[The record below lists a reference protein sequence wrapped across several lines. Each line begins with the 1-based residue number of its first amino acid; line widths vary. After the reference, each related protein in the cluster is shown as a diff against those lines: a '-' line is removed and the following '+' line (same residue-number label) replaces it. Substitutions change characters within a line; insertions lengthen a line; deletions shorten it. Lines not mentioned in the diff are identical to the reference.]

1 MKLCTSILFSIL
13 SCLSIGQISGTW
25 HTSFLIMGN
34 SNRMDLTISNYPLNP
49 IGVMSDPDG
58 SYKDVKME
66 KLIITDSTIS
76 FYWSKIG
83 LSFDGKFSK
92 SVDSIIGRMSQMDVK
107 WGATF
112 TRQEQEKVVAKR
124 PQEPREPFAY
134 PVEELFLKN
143 GENIIAATL
152 TLPLNSGTNYPIVV
166 LASGSGPQDRNCEL
180 LSHKPFLVIAD
191 YLARNGIG
199 SLRFDD
205 RGVGKSTG
213 VFQQA
218 SLIDFASD
226 VKTCINFLANDSR
239 FKTNPVGI
247 IGHSEG
253 GMHALMAAKGNKN
266 VAFVIEL
273 ASVGTSGK
281 NVLVEQQYLVPKQ
294 SGKSEEYALWN
305 QELYAGLSQ
314 IISSKS
320 QQKATEPLNSFLD
333 KMYVSSPPEY
343 KDLTN
348 IFNFKLALNMLLNND
363 WGRQFL
369 TFETKDYLSKLKIPI
384 LAINGSQDIQ
394 VPAISNNKGFSQNF
408 SKKSKSASR
417 AIIIEGKNHLFQTCK
432 SCSVMEY
439 GDLEETFSEEV
450 LILMKDWIKG
460 LKISVL

>member
-1 MKLCTSILFSIL
+1 
-13 SCLSIGQISGTW
+13 
-25 HTSFLIMGN
+25 
-34 SNRMDLTISNYPLNP
+34 
-49 IGVMSDPDG
+49 
-58 SYKDVKME
+58 
-66 KLIITDSTIS
+66 
-76 FYWSKIG
+76 
-83 LSFDGKFSK
+83 
-92 SVDSIIGRMSQMDVK
+92 
-107 WGATF
+107 
-112 TRQEQEKVVAKR
+112 
-124 PQEPREPFAY
+124 
-134 PVEELFLKN
+134 
-143 GENIIAATL
+143 
-152 TLPLNSGTNYPIVV
+152 
-166 LASGSGPQDRNCEL
+166 
-180 LSHKPFLVIAD
+180 
-191 YLARNGIG
+191 
-199 SLRFDD
+199 
-205 RGVGKSTG
+205 
-213 VFQQA
+213 
-218 SLIDFASD
+218 
-226 VKTCINFLANDSR
+226 
-239 FKTNPVGI
+239 
-247 IGHSEG
+247 
-253 GMHALMAAKGNKN
+253 MAAKGNKN